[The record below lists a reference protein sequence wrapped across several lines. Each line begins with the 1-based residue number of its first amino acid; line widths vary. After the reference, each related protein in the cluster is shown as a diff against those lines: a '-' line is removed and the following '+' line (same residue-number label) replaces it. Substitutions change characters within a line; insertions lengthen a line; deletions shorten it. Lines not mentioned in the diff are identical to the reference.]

1 MTVLTTRSI
10 YPSNLPVHSM
20 SVVESVREALRS
32 AIAERD
38 AAKLREFHAKQAEQ
52 RGQAE
57 LFERKQALASFDDID
72 LAIAQFRAEQFKAI
86 ISGAQVSDLG
96 LLDDFAA
103 RRVMRDEARNQFKAT
118 KAEQDCLVADL
129 DQAESTVREAKERAA
144 ATAIDVLVDEGV
156 GQAQAL
162 IAAWNAVL
170 QHYDRL
176 CALADCRFH
185 DQIGSHPIKL
195 PPNIE
200 KMLRIVEALD
210 DRQFP
215 NGRNDAAA
223 RAGELWCCWFKAL
236 LTDPTAEAPFDQSLK
251 FNAAIASEQ
260 LPMDHV
266 PSIADGSTTQIE
278 YNCD

>member
-10 YPSNLPVHSM
+10 YPSNLPVPSM
-20 SVVESVREALRS
+20 SVVELVREALRS

-38 AAKLREFHAKQAEQ
+38 AAKLREFHAKQSEQ

-72 LAIAQFRAEQFKAI
+72 LAIAQFRAEQFKGI

-96 LLDDFAA
+96 LLDDLAA

-129 DQAESTVREAKERAA
+129 DQAESAVREAKERAA

-176 CALADCRFH
+176 CALADCRFR
-185 DQIGSHPIKL
+185 DQMGSHPIKL

-200 KMLRIVEALD
+200 RMLRIVEALD

-223 RAGELWCCWFKAL
+223 HAGELWCCWFKAL
-236 LTDPTAEAPFDQSLK
+236 LTDPNAEAPFDQSLK
-251 FNAAIASEQ
+251 FSAAIASEQ